1 MVIDYL
7 NQFDILIIGAGPAGT
22 STAISF
28 KKLNPD
34 LEVAIV
40 DKSIFPRD
48 KSCGDAIG
56 PGVVHALKRVGIEDI
71 LDNQPP
77 VISTSLSGTGEI
89 EIRNYIPKV
98 NNKEDSIVYVIPRK
112 ELDYK
117 LLIKAINL
125 GVKDFT
131 GYRFDGMEK
140 SSEGWLVQI
149 SNNEDSISINSK
161 LLVGADGANSRVRKS
176 LGVASNYDKDK
187 AIAIRAYVD
196 SPNFVEHFNER
207 SLFFEIN
214 LSAEK
219 GYAWAFPS
227 KDELVNIGIG
237 VPLDLFKQND
247 MDINLLLDIFVKK
260 LESKGIVVRD
270 IRDEKS
276 YVLPLASSSTIIS
289 HDQAALVGDSASMV
303 NPMSGEGIFYGMEAG
318 YILAKN
324 TYDKFET
331 KDLLN
336 EGLNLFEREFNN
348 RFRKHFL
355 SCSLARRVLE
365 IPFMTRRLLNIAK
378 YNKATIDFVIELLFD
393 EAHLKIKDAF
403 LLGVKFIMPINLLKI
418 GSKNTSSS

>member
-56 PGVVHALKRVGIEDI
+56 PGVIHALKRFGIEDI
-71 LDNQPP
+71 LDSQPP
-77 VISTSLSGTGEI
+77 VISTSLSGTGNI

-112 ELDYK
+112 EFDYK
-117 LLIKAINL
+117 LLAKALNL

-131 GYRFDGMEK
+131 GYRFVGMEK
-140 SSEGWLVQI
+140 SSKGWLVEI

-176 LGVASNYDKDK
+176 LGLASNNDKDK

-196 SPNFVEHFNER
+196 SPNFVEYFNER

-214 LSAEK
+214 LSAAK

-227 KDELVNIGIG
+227 KNELVNIGIG
-237 VPLDLFKQND
+237 VPLNLFKQND
-247 MDINLLLDIFVKK
+247 MDINLLLDIFVNK
-260 LESKGIVVRD
+260 LESKGIVIRD

-276 YVLPLASSSTIIS
+276 YILPLASVSKKIS
-289 HDQAALVGDSASMV
+289 HDQAALVGDAASMI
-303 NPMSGEGIFYGMEAG
+303 NPMSGEGIFYGIEAG

-324 TYDKFET
+324 TYNKFDS

-336 EGLNLFEREFNN
+336 EGLNLFEKEFNN

-355 SCSLARRVLE
+355 SCSLARQVLE
-365 IPFMTRRLLNIAK
+365 VPFMTKRLLKIAK

-393 EAHLKIKDAF
+393 EAHFKIKDAF
-403 LLGVKFIMPINLLKI
+403 LLGIKFLIPINLIKI